1 MGEVTILLRAS
12 YKVIYIVI
20 LSLWDFITI
29 EILIEWQGKLNKYR
43 VFWYKIE
50 ITKKEKYK

>member
-12 YKVIYIVI
+12 YKVIYIAI